1 GRHCR
6 EGGRGR
12 RTADRPQAGPP
23 ARRPQ
28 AWPLRLRCPDCGAGV
43 QALRLRCSSCVPSP
57 TCKVTLAGGPLF
69 RLRLGLRIL
78 SYCGFHGGDDDGI
91 PARTRGGVGHERHEG
106 RVDALVRLEGD
117 PVHDVGLND
126 DSLQDLLIVVDTDM
140 QAGGAN
146 HHREVARLCR
156 ELCGLP
162 EVRVDLGHVHSYFV
176 CLTRTL
182 MSAPSMKP
190 PNRAALPTEW
200 PSVTP
205 RYVPERNEL
214 YQLDGR
220 VIQRVE

>member
-1 GRHCR
+1 WRLPTLARPRGRHCR

-69 RLRLGLRIL
+69 RLRLGLSIL

-91 PARTRGGVGHERHEG
+91 HARTRGGVGHERHQS

-117 PVHDVGLND
+117 PVYGVGLD
-126 DSLQDLLIVVDTDM
+126 GDPLQDLGGVLDADM
-140 QAGGAN
+140 EAGGAN
-146 HHREVARLCR
+146 HHREVARLRR

-162 EVRVDLGHVHSYFV
+162 EVGVVRGHVHSYSA
-176 CLTRTL
+176 CLLRTL
-182 MSAPSMKP
+182 MPAPSMTP
-190 PNRAALPTEW
+190 PTRAAPQ
-200 PSVTP
+200 
-205 RYVPERNEL
+205 PERPTATPP
-214 YQLDGR
+214 R
-220 VIQRVE
+220 